1 MSQKV
6 LIVGATGLVGSEIL
20 NYALHDPRVSE
31 IHTFSRRSTGHQ
43 HPRLKEHIVDFE
55 QMNEWKHL
63 LSGDIL
69 FSALGTTKKQV
80 GSRQAQRL
88 IDYDYQLRIAQS
100 AKVNGLK
107 NFVLV
112 SAPSAHP
119 KSVFAYTK
127 MKGELER
134 DVMKLGFDKIT
145 IIRPGLLQGPRA
157 QKRMLEYTS
166 GKILDKVPVIPG
178 LEAMKPVS
186 GKLVAFVCLESAF
199 NLIPGQKILNPKD
212 VLAYLKQ

>member
-1 MSQKV
+1 MTQKV

-20 NYALHDPRVSE
+20 NYALHDPRVGE
-31 IHTFSRRSTGHQ
+31 IHTFSRRPTGHE
-43 HPRLKEHIVDFE
+43 HSRLKEHIVDFE
-55 QMNEWKHL
+55 QMNDWKHL
-63 LSGDIL
+63 LTGDVL

-80 GSRQAQRL
+80 GSRQAQRV

-100 AKVNGLK
+100 AKVNGVR
-107 NFVLV
+107 NMVIV
-112 SAPSAHP
+112 SAPNAHP
-119 KSVFAYTK
+119 KSIFAYTK

-134 DVMKLGFDKIT
+134 DLMKLGFDKIT
-145 IIRPGLLQGPRA
+145 VIRPGLLKGPRA

-166 GKILDKVPVIPG
+166 GKILNTVPVIPG

-186 GKLVAFVCLESAF
+186 GKLVAFVCLETAF
-199 NLIPGQKILNPKD
+199 SPELGQKILNPKD